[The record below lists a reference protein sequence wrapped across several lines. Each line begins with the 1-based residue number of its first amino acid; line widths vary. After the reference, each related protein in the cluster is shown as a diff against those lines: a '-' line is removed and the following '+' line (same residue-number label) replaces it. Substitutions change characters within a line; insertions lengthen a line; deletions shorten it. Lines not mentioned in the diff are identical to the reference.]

1 MSSLSLHA
9 LALSSSSSD
18 DLEGANA
25 DSSSPRTPHELLF
38 ANRTVSFVVL
48 LACFA
53 WALLATIAPT
63 LCMRQEHFTRG
74 QILALSIWHAFA
86 AGVLLAAAW
95 LLFLPNM
102 LAVSGAMRLAVPAL
116 PFILLFMALL
126 VPLAL
131 DRLMLWLSM
140 TRDRP
145 AGGGD
150 KAEETWAATP
160 MAGDRSTSAAPS
172 QPSTPRRTPMQPTSS
187 AAIATASRKGSSVV
201 GASPYSGPGGLLSSS
216 YQSESSLL
224 TESERKIPTHGRNTT
239 HSRSSSIMQG
249 SLRRGGPGGGGEFD
263 PETQPLTGNDV
274 ETGLTPKGTP
284 MGPVR
289 SGGGGG
295 DPSATPRGSGWYG
308 SASRSVDASA
318 FKASQPYIARCA
330 LCKENIVNAKGL
342 AFHSAGCPLQSF
354 HAFSFSSRWM
364 QGVRGKRSLQRDL
377 IMHEEATAGGV
388 GGGAGAAAAQLGGP
402 SKAVGWSLL
411 CYVVVLSSYNLFLA
425 GSVNLQ
431 EAARLY
437 SHAHATSALSSAHA
451 SWVGEIGR
459 VALVALV
466 IFCFTG
472 FYGFSLGMM
481 LALHRVSLFSFRA
494 IIAISCYALS
504 LPGSIVLNYALAS
517 LLGSE
522 SRVYGYYLLVC
533 QCFCVGVVL
542 YAAFLDLMLEEWARK
557 ENLWGKNIGFAVG
570 AGIVIATAVWAP
582 L

>member
-1 MSSLSLHA
+1 M
-9 LALSSSSSD
+9 ALSSSSSD
-18 DLEGANA
+18 AL
-25 DSSSPRTPHELLF
+25 DSSNGNGNGDSYARTPHELLF
-38 ANRTVSFVVL
+38 ANRTVSTIVL
-48 LACFA
+48 LLCFA
-53 WALLATIAPT
+53 WALMATVAPT
-63 LCMRQEHFTRG
+63 LCMRNEHFTRG
-74 QILALSIWHAFA
+74 QIMALSIWHAFA

-102 LAVSGAMRLAVPAL
+102 LAVSSAMHLSVPAL
-116 PFILLFMALL
+116 PFILLFLALL

-145 AGGGD
+145 AGGE
-150 KAEETWAATP
+150 KAEEAWAATP
-160 MAGDRSTSAAPS
+160 GAGDRSTSAATS
-172 QPSTPRRTPMQPTSS
+172 QPSTPRRTPMQPTSTS
-187 AAIATASRKGSSVV
+187 TIATASRKGSSAVA
-201 GASPYSGPGGLLSSS
+201 ASPYGPGGLSSS
-216 YQSESSLL
+216 YQQSEGLL
-224 TESERKIPTHGRNTT
+224 TEAERKLPPHGRN
-239 HSRSSSIMQG
+239 SRSSSIMQG
-249 SLRRGGPGGGGEFD
+249 SLRRGEFD
-263 PETQPLTGNDV
+263 SAETQPLTGNDV
-274 ETGLTPKGTP
+274 ETGLTPKSTP
-284 MGPVR
+284 MGVR
-289 SGGGGG
+289 SGGG

-308 SASRSVDASA
+308 AASRSVDASA
-318 FKASQPYIARCA
+318 FKANQPYIARCA
-330 LCKENIVNAKGL
+330 LCKENIVNPKGL

-377 IMHEEATAGGV
+377 IMHEEATAGGI
-388 GGGAGAAAAQLGGP
+388 GGVAGSTTAQLAGP

-411 CYVVVLSSYNLFLA
+411 CYVLVLSSYNLFLA

-437 SHAHATSALSSAHA
+437 SHAHASAALSSAHA
-451 SWVGEIGR
+451 SWMGEILR

-481 LALHRVSLFSFRA
+481 LALHRVSLWSARA
-494 IIAISCYALS
+494 LCAIACYALS
-504 LPGSIVLNYALAS
+504 LPGAIVLNYVLAS
-517 LLGSE
+517 VLGDS
-522 SRVYGYYLLVC
+522 SRVYGFYLLVC

-557 ENLWGKNIGFAVG
+557 EHLWGKNMGFAMG
-570 AGIVIATAVWAP
+570 AGIVIVTAVWAP